1 MQSAKTIFQ
10 GLLTFLSGVFTGRW
24 SSIWQGIRQIFSGAF
39 SGLAALVKIPINAV
53 IALIN
58 KAISGINDLGIDIPK
73 WVPKPFGGKKFA
85 LNIPAIPMLAKGGFT
100 NGVSI
105 AGEAGREAVIS
116 FQRSVRG
123 QNIATWQQAGRMRVG
138 GNGDWLDIKDPGP
151 GGNDRGGQGDG
162 GLTVNIHVTVN
173 GNADSAVLDEAMR
186 RAKAEFEAWYRQM
199 KRDEARRKY

>member
-1 MQSAKTIFQ
+1 MVTTLLNGASVVVPAVLAWFGQFAGGLGTVVQSAKTIFQ

-73 WVPKPFGGKKFA
+73 WVPVLGGKKFA
-85 LNIPAIPMLAKGGFT
+85 LNIPSIPMLAKGGFT

-105 AGEAGREAVIS
+105 AGEA
-116 FQRSVRG
+116 
-123 QNIATWQQAGRMRVG
+123 AGRPSSASSAACG
-138 GNGDWLDIKDPGP
+138 GRTSPHG
-151 GGNDRGGQGDG
+151 
-162 GLTVNIHVTVN
+162 
-173 GNADSAVLDEAMR
+173 SR
-186 RAKAEFEAWYRQM
+186 RAGCWA
-199 KRDEARRKY
+199 